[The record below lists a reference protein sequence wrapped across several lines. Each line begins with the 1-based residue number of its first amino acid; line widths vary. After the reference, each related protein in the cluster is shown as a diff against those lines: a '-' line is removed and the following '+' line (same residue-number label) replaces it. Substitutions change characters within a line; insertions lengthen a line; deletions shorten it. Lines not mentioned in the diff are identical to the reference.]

1 MNRTENF
8 LAALAPFLRKN
19 YEGADSDATDPNKM
33 NAEARER
40 VVRATLGFDPKIL
53 DSKTPAEKDH
63 LFELSRVLV
72 DGLHKS
78 FVGLHKH
85 TSNDLIDVEYSD
97 DDDDDGVP
105 EDVKSSCLKALNG
118 YVLAITSG
126 LNYIMRNK
134 LTSDNFVVAFN
145 KLKVKRTVH
154 SIISS
159 TFTTYFITGPPICFL
174 SRSNFLYAA

>member
-19 YEGADSDATDPNKM
+19 YEGVESDATDPDKL

-40 VVRATLGFDPKIL
+40 VVRATLGLEP
-53 DSKTPAEKDH
+53 KTPAESDH

-85 TSNDLIDVEYSD
+85 TSGDLIDVEYGD
-97 DDDDDGVP
+97 EDGGVP
-105 EDVKSSCLKALNG
+105 EDIRGSCLKALNG
-118 YVLAITSG
+118 YVLAISSG

-134 LTSDNFVVAFN
+134 LTSKLFITAFN
-145 KLKVKRTVH
+145 KLKVKQQTDN
-154 SIISS
+154 I
-159 TFTTYFITGPPICFL
+159 
-174 SRSNFLYAA
+174 